1 MQWWSQLVWGFNGN
15 GAAATGAGGLSAG
28 LFGSSSVGLG
38 TGVGGS
44 TMGGA
49 PVSPASMSA
58 ASIAP
63 HWDARTG
70 VGRLTLERAPES
82 PTSLSRAA
90 CGARTAPVSPAT
102 VSVADI
108 APRPGANQPRSP
120 LAMPMFI
127 PIRTAPAPQ
136 TTGTSG
142 GVGENRAAGT
152 FVHENLNSSVEP
164 ESNRQ
169 LAAAVLGM
177 SSSVS
182 TGGRR
187 KGQLREQAKSC
198 HGCRTNKPRQGIKYA
213 CVDGRDPRCN
223 YWLCKSCFKEW
234 TEASGVD
241 GFLCCL
247 HRGKQWCPCNSRK
260 RVRRGPVPA
269 LERSALA
276 KSRIVSTSIFEFP
289 ARTRPAL
296 TVARTTPSATPTGG
310 AGKTYSVCTSVGLQ
324 RVAVIK
330 TGDEFICSR
339 KNCRGVKNPQASAAA
354 TGGTDSALPA
364 PCCHAEVVL
373 QAERSSMPMPTAD
386 PLFSPEEFRHAL
398 TTAVPAGAFSEGTTR
413 AMHARADQAAEDG
426 VPVLVGLGST
436 KYFGITD
443 GLENNRKVVGGWAH
457 VKYDDRDGSKFFQCK
472 VGERF
477 ALDLRW
483 LNVGMVE
490 VLL

>member
-1 MQWWSQLVWGFNGN
+1 MQWRSWGFHGN
-15 GAAATGAGGLSAG
+15 GAAAAGAGGLSAG

-49 PVSPASMSA
+49 PLSPASVSA

-63 HWDARTG
+63 RWGARTG
-70 VGRLTLERAPES
+70 VGGLTLERALES
-82 PTSLSRAA
+82 PTSLSRVS

-102 VSVADI
+102 VSAADI

-120 LAMPMFI
+120 LAMPKFI

-152 FVHENLNSSVEP
+152 FVHENLNSYVEP
-164 ESNRQ
+164 ESDRQ
-169 LAAAVLGM
+169 PAASVLGM

-198 HGCRTNKPRQGIKYA
+198 HGCRTNKPGQGIKYA
-213 CVDGRDPRCN
+213 CVDGRNQRCN
-223 YWLCKSCFKEW
+223 YWLCTSCFKAW
-234 TEASGVD
+234 TEESRVIE
-241 GFLCCL
+241 FLCCL

-260 RVRRGPVPA
+260 RVRTGPVPA
-269 LERSALA
+269 LKRSALA
-276 KSRIVSTSIFEFP
+276 KSRIVSTSMFEFP
-289 ARTRPAL
+289 ARTPLAL
-296 TVARTTPSATPTGG
+296 TAARTTPSATPTGG

-330 TGDEFICSR
+330 TGDEFSCSR
-339 KNCRGVKNPQASAAA
+339 KHCRRVKNPQSGD
-354 TGGTDSALPA
+354 TNSALPV

-373 QAERSSMPMPTAD
+373 EAERSSMPVPEAD
-386 PLFSPEEFRHAL
+386 PLLSADEFRHAL

-436 KYFGITD
+436 KYFGVKD

-457 VKYDDRDGSKFFQCK
+457 VKYDDKDGSKMFQCK

-477 ALDLRW
+477 GFDLRW
-483 LNVGMVE
+483 LNVGMVK

>member
-1 MQWWSQLVWGFNGN
+1 AEGGRPRRGCSSAGASRATIPRPCRLEEGGGGRDSMQWRSPPVWGSNGN
-15 GAAATGAGGLSAG
+15 GAAATGAGSLSAG

-38 TGVGGS
+38 TGVDGS

-49 PVSPASMSA
+49 PVSPASVSA

-63 HWDARTG
+63 RWDARTG
-70 VGRLTLERAPES
+70 VGTLTLERAPES
-82 PTSLSRAA
+82 PTSLFRVA

-102 VSVADI
+102 VSAADI
-108 APRPGANQPRSP
+108 APRAGANQPRSP

-169 LAAAVLGM
+169 PAAAVLGM

-198 HGCRTNKPRQGIKYA
+198 HGCRTNKPGQGIKYA
-213 CVDGRDPRCN
+213 CVDGRNPRCN

-310 AGKTYSVCTSVGLQ
+310 ADKTYSVCTSVGLQ
-324 RVAVIK
+324 RVAVVK

-339 KNCRGVKNPQASAAA
+339 KNCR
-354 TGGTDSALPA
+354 
-364 PCCHAEVVL
+364 
-373 QAERSSMPMPTAD
+373 R
-386 PLFSPEEFRHAL
+386 
-398 TTAVPAGAFSEGTTR
+398 
-413 AMHARADQAAEDG
+413 
-426 VPVLVGLGST
+426 
-436 KYFGITD
+436 
-443 GLENNRKVVGGWAH
+443 
-457 VKYDDRDGSKFFQCK
+457 
-472 VGERF
+472 
-477 ALDLRW
+477 
-483 LNVGMVE
+483 
-490 VLL
+490 